1 MPIATLTFDLDEE
14 QYEFEQAVNAGK
26 FRSVLWDLDQFLRNK
41 TKYASD
47 DVTKEQI
54 EAYYA
59 LRDELHKL
67 IDEHNITLD

>member
-1 MPIATLTFDLDEE
+1 MSKAILEFDLNEE

-47 DVTKEQI
+47 DTTEEQLS
-54 EAYYA
+54 AYYS

-67 IDEHNITLD
+67 MEEHNITLD